1 MVLALIGLMPLA
13 RGGRARWLLAGV
25 VLTTF
30 GVVYRAS
37 PAGIVLL
44 PGLLALLSAP
54 LMPDSPADRARR
66 AELEHDLAAYLTPAE
81 RSDLEATLDR
91 YPDGSTGELRD
102 ILAGQ
107 AAAVRATRIPGA

>member
-1 MVLALIGLMPLA
+1 MLALISLMPLA
-13 RGGRARWLLAGV
+13 RGGRGRWLLTGV

-30 GVVYRAS
+30 GVVYRAT

-54 LMPDSPADRARR
+54 LLPDSPADRTRH
-66 AELEHDLAAYLTPAE
+66 AELEHDLASYLTAAE
-81 RSDLEATLDR
+81 RCDLEATLDR
-91 YPDGSTGELRD
+91 YPDGSTDELRD

-107 AAAVRATRIPGA
+107 AAAVRSARIPGA